1 MKPTR
6 AARFLGALL
15 TLAWLALA
23 QAAVPESAR
32 PIRLRNETIPTP
44 AQRPAPNSTAAPAHP
59 SLDGL
64 FLVQCTGP
72 IEAAWRTG
80 LEQQGVRILHYVPD
94 DAFLVRANGIQS
106 TALTS
111 LPYVRWLGPYRPEHK
126 VFAGLREAAV
136 RARPGAL
143 IPVKVLLS
151 PAATA
156 AERAVIRRWL
166 APIRSETKWP
176 FGFTVEGVV
185 SVPRLGDVA
194 RSPAVLWIEPAPKFH
209 LLDEISTKLVA
220 GDDNE
225 TGTRAVVHKLGFDG
239 RNVTVGVADSG
250 LDTGIPASMHPDIA
264 GRVDAVMHY
273 GRLTNGSDEH
283 SHGTHVAGII
293 AGDGTVG
300 EADELG
306 YLYGLG
312 VAPGAHLVAQRI
324 FDGAGGYE
332 PPSSSAVLTRDA
344 LRAGAVIG
352 SNSWGD
358 DTQGRYDISAAE
370 FDSLVRDADLTAPA
384 AQPYILEFSAGN
396 AGPGQQTMD
405 SPAVAKNVIAT
416 GASQNNRFD
425 FFIYADG
432 QDTMADFSSRGPCED
447 GRIKP
452 DITAPGTWISSL
464 KSSQASDENAWAA
477 ISENYMYQGGTSQAG
492 PHASGAAAVF
502 VQYYRE
508 TVTNQTPSP
517 ALVKAALIDSAVDM
531 DDEFGTAPTPNMDE
545 GWGRIDLTELIGAAR
560 RSEYLDQTVRLRTG
574 MSYEKRV
581 IVSGSGEPLR
591 ITMAYTDVA
600 GLPSALP
607 ALVNDLDLEVTA
619 PDGLV
624 YRGNQFE
631 EGQSV
636 PGATAFDAI
645 NNVEGVRLATP
656 VPGEYLIRI
665 LAHNVPED
673 ARLETADVDQD
684 FALVVSGALPLPGVG
699 TVIFDRGAYGL
710 NATMRLKLIDFDLA
724 GTHTSG
730 LQVTSTTEK
739 KGEPVVLTEIGSS
752 GVFTGA
758 LALAKGTATQDGKL
772 QVSHGDTIEAVYLDA
787 SPAAT
792 RTTTAR
798 ADFQPPVLTDVSVTN
813 RFGRMVVSWASD
825 EQASSIVRFG
835 TNATPVLYITNVA
848 RVLEHTVA
856 LDGLEA
862 GLTYRF
868 DVLSTD
874 EAGNTATNDNGG
886 LHYTFV
892 AVPAAAVLLVDA
904 YAHGA
909 DDDSI
914 PIPVT
919 EYTDALDATGVGY
932 EVWDV
937 ASRGSPAAAD
947 LRPYRVV
954 IWRINDSFYDS
965 TTLTTGQQNAIR
977 SYVDGGGGF
986 FMASME
992 ILSRLGDVPFRR
1004 DVLKVAEFVT
1014 NPSPFDQCPT
1024 CDEDHRV
1031 ATIVGEDGDP
1041 VGNGIVMDLD
1051 YALFPEFE
1059 FLGIGPDLSD
1069 TFRPVTNAVP
1079 VVIELDSERP
1089 CGVRFPRTGE
1099 DSAGRVV
1106 FFSFP
1111 IEAVP
1116 MIGEVPNTRVQLL
1129 RQSINFLAPGLT
1141 GFGTVALDR
1150 ASYAVPGRMTA
1161 EVADADLAGSGAV
1174 NVRFASDSMPTGV
1187 GITLTETA
1195 RRGLF
1200 RGFVKLVPVNQ
1211 PAGKALLRA
1220 ADGDT
1225 VWVEYLDASSETLVR
1240 AEAGVDT
1247 EPPVITAVA
1256 AEALYEDATVTWET
1270 SEPSDGLVQFLEGE
1284 PGFPVNR
1291 TAYNADLELSHELS
1305 LNGLK
1310 PDTLYRYQVVSRD
1323 EAGNTSIDDNNG
1335 QYYRLRTLKPLTP
1348 PWSDTLDPAGPGW
1361 SVENA
1366 EDSQATWQLGIP
1378 NNGQETQAH
1387 SLPNAWGSNLD
1398 GGPIDYG
1405 ETYLVSPAIELT
1417 GGSKATLQFWHSYDF
1432 SERSAFD
1439 LLEVGQVM
1447 VVTNILSTPVV
1458 LAEFGDFSIG
1468 WEKAEIDLT
1477 PYLGRVVFLVW
1488 SYQILSFDFEETY
1501 ARPGWLVD
1509 DVEVLVS
1516 GKVTGTLR
1524 VTNNLAQARFTLN
1537 GPMTRSGAGWD
1548 STFPD
1553 VTVGEYV
1560 ATWESVPYYVTPPPQ
1575 TNTLAGLTTLLF
1587 AGQYTFPDVNG
1598 NGISDLWEQQW
1609 FGQVDPAR
1617 TAQTDTDADGAS
1629 DRAEFLAG
1637 TDPTRPDQSL
1647 SLSTPLVQPGGSVQ
1661 LTWSAIPGR
1670 AYRVMTSADL
1680 RNWSSLTGWL
1690 STSSASLSQTV
1701 TPPAGAIRYFRI
1713 EVRP

>member
-1 MKPTR
+1 VKPTR
-6 AARFLGALL
+6 AARFLGACLL
-15 TLAWLALA
+15 LACLTVA
-23 QAAVPESAR
+23 QATPPDIAR
-32 PIRLRNETIPTP
+32 PIRLRNETVLTP
-44 AQRPAPNSTAAPAHP
+44 AQGPTLAVTAGQPM
-59 SLDGL
+59 DGL

-72 IEAAWRTG
+72 IQPDWRVA
-80 LEQQGVRILHYVPD
+80 LEQSGLRVLHYVPE
-94 DAFLVRANGIQS
+94 DAFVVRARGAS
-106 TALTS
+106 PAALS
-111 LPYVRWLGPYRPEHK
+111 ALAFVRWVGPYRPEHK
-126 VFAGLREAAV
+126 VFSGLRELAV
-136 RARPGAL
+136 RAPAGSR

-151 PAATA
+151 SAATA
-156 AERAVIRRWL
+156 SERALLRRWL
-166 APIRSETKWP
+166 APASDETRWP
-176 FGFTVEGVV
+176 FGFTLEGRIA
-185 SVPRLGDVA
+185 VPRLADLA
-194 RSPAVLWIEPAPKFH
+194 RSPAVLWVEPAPKFH

-220 GDDNE
+220 GDDNA
-225 TGTRAVVHKLGFDG
+225 TGTRATVQAMGFDG

-250 LDTGIPASMHPDIA
+250 LDSGVPASMHPDIA
-264 GRVDAVMHY
+264 GRVDAVLYY
-273 GRLTNGSDEH
+273 GRLSNGSDEH

-293 AGDGTVG
+293 AGNAAAG

-312 VAPGAHLVAQRI
+312 VAPAARLVAQRI
-324 FDGAGGYE
+324 FDGVGNYQA
-332 PPSSSAVLTRDA
+332 PPSSAALTRDA
-344 LRAGAVIG
+344 LKAGALIG

-370 FDSLVRDADLTAPA
+370 FDALVRDADLTAPG

-405 SPAVAKNVIAT
+405 SPAVGKNVIAT

-432 QDTMADFSSRGPCED
+432 QDTLADFSSRGPCED

-452 DITAPGTWISSL
+452 DITAPGTWIASL
-464 KSSQASDENAWAA
+464 KSSQATDENAWAA
-477 ISENYMYQGGTSQAG
+477 ISESYMYQGGTSQAG

-502 VQYYRE
+502 VQYCRE
-508 TVTNQTPSP
+508 SITNLVPSP
-517 ALVKAALIDSAVDM
+517 ALVKAALIDAAVDM
-531 DDEFGTAPTPNMDE
+531 DNEFGTAPTPNMDE

-560 RSEYLDQTVRLRTG
+560 RCEYIDQTARLRTG
-574 MSYEKRV
+574 MTYEKRV
-581 IVSGSGEPLR
+581 IVSGTGEPLR
-591 ITMAYTDVA
+591 ITLAYTDVA
-600 GLPSALP
+600 GLPAALP

-631 EGQSV
+631 SGESV
-636 PGATAFDAI
+636 AAATAFDSI
-645 NNVEGVRLATP
+645 NNVEGVRLSAP
-656 VPGEYLIRI
+656 VPGEYLIRV
-665 LAHNVPED
+665 LARNVPED
-673 ARLETADVDQD
+673 ARSETLEVDQD

-710 NATMRLKLIDFDLA
+710 GAAMHVKLIDFDLA
-724 GTHTSG
+724 GTRSAG
-730 LQVTSTTEK
+730 LQITSTTER

-752 GVFTGA
+752 GVFTGL
-758 LALAKGTATQDGKL
+758 LAIAKGAATQDGRL
-772 QVSHGDTIEAVYLDA
+772 QASHGDTIEALYLDA
-787 SPAAT
+787 SPAAM
-792 RTTTAR
+792 RTATTR
-798 ADFQPPVLTDVSVTN
+798 ADFQAPVLTGVGVTN
-813 RFGRMVVSWASD
+813 RFGRMVVSWTTD
-825 EQASSIVRFG
+825 EAASSIVRYG
-835 TNATPVLYITNVA
+835 TNIPLNLTTTNAA
-848 RVLEHTVA
+848 RVHEHAVA
-856 LDGLEA
+856 LEALES
-862 GLTYRF
+862 GVTYRF
-868 DVLSTD
+868 DAISYD
-874 EAGNTATNDNGG
+874 EAGNAATNDNGG
-886 LHYTFV
+886 LHFTFV

-904 YAHGA
+904 YAHGV

-919 EYTDALDATGVGY
+919 EYTDALDATGVSY

-937 ASRGSPAAAD
+937 ISRGTPTAAD
-947 LRPYRVV
+947 LKPYRVV

-965 TTLTTGQQNAIR
+965 TTLTTGQQTAIR
-977 SYVDGGGGF
+977 AYVDGGGGF

-1004 DVLKVAEFVT
+1004 DVLKVAEFIL
-1014 NPSPFDQCPT
+1014 NPSVFDQCPT

-1051 YALFPEFE
+1051 YSMFPEFE

-1079 VVIELDSERP
+1079 VVIELDSERA

-1111 IEAVP
+1111 LEAVP
-1116 MIGEVPNTRVQLL
+1116 MTGEAPNTRVQLV
-1129 RQSINFLAPGLT
+1129 RQAINFLAPGLT

-1161 EVADADLAGSGAV
+1161 EVADADLAGSGSV
-1174 NVRFASDSMPTGV
+1174 TVRFASDSMPAGV
-1187 GITLTETA
+1187 GITLSETA

-1200 RGFVKLVPVNQ
+1200 RGLVKLVPVDQ

-1225 VWVEYLDASSETLVR
+1225 LWVEYLDASSGSLLR

-1247 EPPVITAVA
+1247 EPAVISSVS
-1256 AEALYEDATVTWET
+1256 AEALYEDAIVTWET
-1270 SEPSDGLVQFLEGE
+1270 SEPTDALVQFFEGD
-1284 PGFPVNR
+1284 PGFPINR
-1291 TAYNADLELSHELS
+1291 TAYSPDFDFTHELS

-1310 PDTLYRYQVVSRD
+1310 ADTLYRYQVVCRD
-1323 EAGNTSIDDNNG
+1323 EAGNVSVDDNHG
-1335 QYYRLRTLKPLTP
+1335 QYFQLRTLKPLVA
-1348 PWSDTLDPAGPGW
+1348 PWADTLDPANPGW

-1366 EDSQATWQLGIP
+1366 EDSQAAWQLGVP

-1387 SLPNAWGSNLD
+1387 SPVKAWGSNLE

-1405 ETYLVSPAIELT
+1405 ETYLISPAIELS
-1417 GGSKATLQFWHSYDF
+1417 GGSRATLQFWHSYDF

-1447 VVTNILSTPVV
+1447 VVTNILSTPVA
-1458 LAEFGDFSIG
+1458 LAEFAEFSFG
-1468 WEKAEIDLT
+1468 WEKAEVDLT

-1488 SYQILSFDFEETY
+1488 SYQLLSFDFEETY

-1509 DVEVLVS
+1509 DVEVLVT
-1516 GKVTGTLR
+1516 GKVTGSLR
-1524 VTNNLAQARFTLN
+1524 VTNNLAQARFTVV
-1537 GPMTRSGAGWD
+1537 GPMTRSGAGWE
-1548 STFPD
+1548 SVFTEL
-1553 VTVGEYV
+1553 TVGEYV
-1560 ATWESVPYYVTPPPQ
+1560 ASWEPVPFYVTPAPK
-1575 TNTLAGLTTLLF
+1575 TNTLVGLATLQF
-1587 AGQYTFPDVNG
+1587 AGNYTFPDANT
-1598 NGISDLWEQQW
+1598 NGISDLWEEHW

-1617 TAQTDTDADGAS
+1617 TASTDTDADAAS

-1637 TDPTRPDQSL
+1637 TDPLRADQHLALVRPV
-1647 SLSTPLVQPGGSVQ
+1647 VQAGGSVQ
-1661 LTWSAIPGR
+1661 LTWTTVPGR
-1670 AYRVMTSADL
+1670 SYRVITSTDL
-1680 RNWSSLTGWL
+1680 RHWSAQGGWL
-1690 STSSASLSQTV
+1690 SASGASLSQTV
-1701 TPPAGAIRYFRI
+1701 VPPAAANRYFQI